1 MDTDHAAANANERET
16 SRPASERS
24 SPPCACLRRSR
35 GSGSIR
41 YRLPSAARG
50 CPPRKDRT
58 HRTPLRCR
66 SCQERTAAARWRRL
80 ASAVVAGRAR
90 GGVTAAQLAQR
101 GVATDHE
108 FRGAQTRRRGKKHVN
123 PSFNRTPHAHPLA
136 GDYVEPEAPRVL
148 TQSNVLMGATATA
161 DKQPFRAGSLAGY
174 RSRQFAPGAK
184 SMISATISGIA
195 KSMPPP
201 QRTAKS
207 DNGSWTSHN
216 KEILDRDNYRPDG
229 VLPGFTGTFRR

>member
-1 MDTDHAAANANERET
+1 M
-16 SRPASERS
+16 
-24 SPPCACLRRSR
+24 
-35 GSGSIR
+35 
-41 YRLPSAARG
+41 
-50 CPPRKDRT
+50 
-58 HRTPLRCR
+58 
-66 SCQERTAAARWRRL
+66 
-80 ASAVVAGRAR
+80 
-90 GGVTAAQLAQR
+90 
-101 GVATDHE
+101 
-108 FRGAQTRRRGKKHVN
+108 
-123 PSFNRTPHAHPLA
+123 
-136 GDYVEPEAPRVL
+136 L

-201 QRTAKS
+201 QKTAKS